1 MKRGVTSMLFV
12 LGLFL
17 AVVPVAAAAD
27 SAEVATSVAETGV
40 YVEAG
45 ASASASDVGDLV
57 SQLRAEGENISMVVL
72 SDEPVGGATT
82 FADAVFNQL
91 GQGVIVVV
99 APETV
104 GVSGAAEFYSDEEIE
119 AATDMSLEGGSDLE
133 VLELFT
139 ASLLGTPVE
148 EVQEPAAATSSG
160 SDSSGGGSGFLIFLL
175 LAGGGLIAFLWWRSR
190 QNKLKGPKL
199 HPKLAEAKEAVQ
211 QQINDVAND
220 LIDMEDEVRA
230 ADNERVDEFYDG
242 AGAVYNQVTEK
253 FTGASTPEAI
263 VGLSN
268 DLDQAIWQLDSAEA
282 ILDGKTPPQQP
293 TPKQLPKPEPEQPT
307 GAPRPEGGSSLPPRP
322 QYDRASY
329 DRRSTRR
336 SRPAGSGM
344 MEILMGMAGAMMAG
358 RARSSLPRRA
368 GRSSGGGGIFGGGG
382 LSGLGTTSGA
392 RRVPPSNFP
401 QAPSRRAPSPSRSSG
416 SSRSSGRRIRTGGTR
431 RRR

>member
-199 HPKLAEAKEAVQ
+199 HPKLAEAK
-211 QQINDVAND
+211 
-220 LIDMEDEVRA
+220 
-230 ADNERVDEFYDG
+230 
-242 AGAVYNQVTEK
+242 
-253 FTGASTPEAI
+253 
-263 VGLSN
+263 
-268 DLDQAIWQLDSAEA
+268 
-282 ILDGKTPPQQP
+282 
-293 TPKQLPKPEPEQPT
+293 
-307 GAPRPEGGSSLPPRP
+307 
-322 QYDRASY
+322 
-329 DRRSTRR
+329 
-336 SRPAGSGM
+336 
-344 MEILMGMAGAMMAG
+344 AG
-358 RARSSLPRRA
+358 RVWQNHPGQRLAA
-368 GRSSGGGGIFGGGG
+368 
-382 LSGLGTTSGA
+382 T
-392 RRVPPSNFP
+392 N
-401 QAPSRRAPSPSRSSG
+401 
-416 SSRSSGRRIRTGGTR
+416 
-431 RRR
+431 